1 MFSVLPVENK
11 IGDCCCWYGEF
22 GLSPM
27 KKNQSNVPTDIFFG
41 IRMGYGIHP
50 VFTNELTHFWYYSLR
65 MLLETA
71 TTSTEHSSCL
81 EPNKTWKT
89 WVHTYAI
96 HIFSSRIIS

>member
-50 VFTNELTHFWYYSLR
+50 VFTNELTQFLELFVENAFRDCYYQYRTFKLSGTKQNVENLGSHLRHTHFQ
-65 MLLETA
+65 
-71 TTSTEHSSCL
+71 
-81 EPNKTWKT
+81 
-89 WVHTYAI
+89 
-96 HIFSSRIIS
+96 F